1 MKGESTSMLNSAQ
14 QKWLIIYHSSKID
27 IWKNNLRCESFA
39 MSFKKHNY
47 IFFQNKIRP
56 GKDHWQWVFNIAGS
70 YIFPWSLMRPQAMMI
85 MMTVVI
91 NYFWRMV
98 DQQKA
103 ITPYFQLLP
112 LSNILN
118 IVNLWHVVSRI
129 WTCTE
134 FKFRIGRM
142 KLNDSDNHYLTVPHN
157 DSLKEVLVYLIFYHP
172 DLTGIIV

>member
-14 QKWLIIYHSSKID
+14 HKWLIIYHSSKID

-70 YIFPWSLMRPQAMMI
+70 YIFPWSLMRSQAMMI
-85 MMTVVI
+85 MMTVVM
-91 NYFWRMV
+91 NYS
-98 DQQKA
+98 
-103 ITPYFQLLP
+103 L

-118 IVNLWHVVSRI
+118 IANLWHVVSRV

-134 FKFRIGRM
+134 FKFRIAWM
-142 KLNDSDNHYLTVPHN
+142 KLNDSDTTT
-157 DSLKEVLVYLIFYHP
+157 SQYHTMI
-172 DLTGIIV
+172 L